1 MKKLIALGA
10 CVALLVGCQTFDD
23 AVAKN
28 LPKTCQAAA
37 TVHASFIVVASTGNI
52 KDSLVRKEAAAF
64 AGLRKVCDDPASVN
78 SATALVVA
86 AEAYAAIVKAY
97 RDAS

>member
-1 MKKLIALGA
+1 MKRMIALGA
-10 CVALLVGCQTFDD
+10 CVALLAGCQTFDN

-37 TVHASFIVVASTGNI
+37 TAHSAFVVVASTGNV
-52 KDSLVRKEAAAF
+52 KDSLVRKEAAAW
-64 AGLRKVCDDPASVN
+64 AGLRAVCDDPGSVN